1 MAVPRFWF
9 RLVRVR
15 RLTMFKD
22 RKDAGTQLAER
33 MSAFIVD
40 ALDKDGKKVQITFED
55 PDTFIIVET
64 AGNRAGVGLITRAM
78 RERYPFIRAK

>member
-1 MAVPRFWF
+1 
-9 RLVRVR
+9 
-15 RLTMFKD
+15 
-22 RKDAGTQLAER
+22 

-40 ALDKDGKKVQITFED
+40 ALDKDGKKVQIAFED
-55 PDTFIIVET
+55 PDTFVIVET